1 MKKTFLNCVLLLCA
15 LVAGSQA
22 LRAESV
28 TYTYTTQT
36 SVTTTGTAP
45 AGSSVVFS
53 APNSS
58 GRIGAGDAQILTL
71 KGYLGYK
78 ITALTLNMIS
88 NTKSG
93 GGSLSYSV
101 DGGDSY
107 TYIIGSSSAGVSFS
121 NAEWYGSWPPSDY
134 VDVTKSPLDIVCGAS
149 DVIIRIKGTENS
161 LYCRSYTLTYTTGT
175 ITPVTN
181 VSLDKSWT
189 TITCGGT
196 ETLTPT
202 VSPVDASNKLVTWTS
217 SNALVAS
224 VEDGVVTA
232 NALGTATITATTVDQ
247 EFTASCEV
255 TVTEDASRPVLTG
268 VLLEEDFSDGYNFRI
283 DRGWQCSEHGEISVG
298 GYKLGGEKGGGS
310 LVTPALSA
318 EAGTALLT
326 FKVRGYEAGEQAI
339 YLSGTNCTLSPTSFT
354 DLSATTLESKEVTV
368 TFTGANPKI
377 TFETRGTAYR
387 AFVDDIVVT
396 MTGNTVD
403 VTLNASGFASYCSR
417 YALDLTPTTSLAAY
431 TVKAIGGTAIK
442 LTKINGKVAART
454 PFILYNPD
462 APSTTVNIPVIADDD
477 SGIAAVTDNALVGT
491 TSPTYVEAASGYTNF
506 GLSGSKFVGMNDGV
520 VRANK
525 AYLPV
530 SNEVLGTAAHAFD
543 IVITDPTAI
552 STVAADSPA
561 AGACYTLSGLR
572 VANPTRGLYIV
583 NGRKIIVK

>member
-1 MKKTFLNCVLLLCA
+1 
-15 LVAGSQA
+15 
-22 LRAESV
+22 
-28 TYTYTTQT
+28 
-36 SVTTTGTAP
+36 VTTTGTAP

-53 APNSS
+53 APNSID
-58 GRIGAGDAQILTL
+58 RIGAGEAQILTL

-78 ITALTLNMIS
+78 ITALTVNVSS
-88 NTKSG
+88 NKNDGAGT
-93 GGSLSYSV
+93 LSYSV
-101 DGGDSY
+101 DGGTSY
-107 TYIIGSSSAGVSFS
+107 TYLIGTSSTGVPFN
-121 NAEWYGSWPPSDY
+121 NAAWNGSYTQAY

-181 VSLDKSWT
+181 VSLDKSLA

-202 VSPVDASNKLVTWTS
+202 VLPVNASNKLVTWTS

-247 EFTASCEV
+247 ELTASCEV
-255 TVTEDASRPVLTG
+255 TVTEDASRPNLIGT
-268 VLLEEDFSDGYNFRI
+268 LLNETFSDG
-283 DRGWQCSEHGEISVG
+283 V
-298 GYKLGGEKGGGS
+298 GYKSREWVATSNCDIISEGLKIGKEKENGT
-310 LVTPALSA
+310 LTTPVLSA

-326 FKVRGYEAGEQAI
+326 FKVGGYKPGEQAI

-354 DLSATTLESKEVTV
+354 DLSTTLESKEVTV

-387 AFVDDIVVT
+387 AIVDDIVVT
-396 MTGNTVD
+396 MSGNTVD

-431 TVKAIGGTAIK
+431 TVEAIGGTAIR
-442 LTKINGKVAART
+442 LAKIPGKVAART

-477 SGIAAVTDNALVGT
+477 SGIAAVTGNALVGT

-583 NGRKIIVK
+583 NGRKVIVK

>member
-1 MKKTFLNCVLLLCA
+1 
-15 LVAGSQA
+15 
-22 LRAESV
+22 
-28 TYTYTTQT
+28 
-36 SVTTTGTAP
+36 VTTTGTAP

-53 APNSS
+53 ATNNSD
-58 GRIGAGDAQILTL
+58 RIGAGDAQILTL

-78 ITALTLNMIS
+78 ITALTVNVSS
-88 NTKSG
+88 NKNDGAGT
-93 GGSLSYSV
+93 LSYSV
-101 DGGDSY
+101 DGGTSY
-107 TYIIGSSSAGVSFS
+107 TYLIGTSSTGVPFN
-121 NAEWYGSWPPSDY
+121 NAAWNGSYTQAY

-175 ITPVTN
+175 ITPVSN
-181 VSLDKSWT
+181 VSLDKSSA

-202 VSPVDASNKLVTWTS
+202 VLPVDASNKLVTWTS

-268 VLLEEDFSDGYNFRI
+268 VLLEEDFSDDYWSLKN
-283 DRGWQCSEHGEISVG
+283 RGWQCSEHGDISVGGG
-298 GYKLGGEKGGGS
+298 GYKLGDSSSGGS

-326 FKVRGYEAGEQAI
+326 FKVGGYKPGEQAI

-354 DLSATTLESKEVTV
+354 DLSTTLESKEVTV

-387 AFVDDIVVT
+387 AIVDDIVVT
-396 MTGNTVD
+396 MSGNTVD
-403 VTLNASGFASYCSR
+403 VTLNASGFASYYSR
-417 YALDLTPTTSLAAY
+417 YALDLTPTTSLTAY

-583 NGRKIIVK
+583 NGRKVIVK